1 MKKNKVLDFV
11 CFLLAF
17 VFVSFND
24 PYLVKRISDANYRYE
39 FYTTDKKVRPKKD
52 KMYYWFKGGLI
63 HNAQSGIS
71 GELLHGK
78 FIKSFHSNQLAEQG
92 SFRNGLKVGVWK
104 TWYPNG
110 ILESKQSWSN
120 GIKSGKFYHYDD
132 TATLLESG
140 SYTNNM
146 KFGKWIDYS
155 KNDTLMYNHDKVV
168 PKKTKKAKLKKEE
181 NKIDDSTSSD
191 KESIVAKEIKTTQ
204 NKKQETTKSNTNKN
218 QSAKETKKV
227 EKKSTKESFFK
238 RLFKK
243 KTPKPIENDKS
254 K

>member
-1 MKKNKVLDFV
+1 MKTNNTLRFFYIILTLVL
-11 CFLLAF
+11 
-17 VFVSFND
+17 VSFND

-39 FYTTDKKVRPKKD
+39 FYTTDKDVHPKKD
-52 KMYYWFKGGLI
+52 RMYYWFKGGLI

-110 ILESKQSWSN
+110 ILESKQNWSN

-146 KFGKWIDYS
+146 KFGKWIDHS

-168 PKKTKKAKLKKEE
+168 PKKTKKTKSKKEKAE
-181 NKIDDSTSSD
+181 NSVSSD
-191 KESIVAKEIKTTQ
+191 KEPIMVKENKTAQNIKQ
-204 NKKQETTKSNTNKN
+204 KTTKSNSKKN
-218 QSAKETKKV
+218 ESVKEQKKA